1 MQNIDVAE
9 LKSRMDA
16 GEQLHILDVRETW
29 EYEEFNIGAKL
40 IPLGE
45 LPGRLDEIEVW
56 KSAEVIVHCR
66 SGARSASAQAFLT
79 SQGFGNVRNLL
90 GGILDWQR
98 NFG

>member
-1 MQNIDVAE
+1 MQNIDVTE

-16 GEQLHILDVRETW
+16 GENLNILDVRETW

-40 IPLGE
+40 IPLGD
-45 LPGRLDEIEVW
+45 LPGRLEELEDWKDE
-56 KSAEVIVHCR
+56 EVIVHCR
-66 SGARSASAQAFLT
+66 SGARSASAQAFLA
-79 SQGFGNVRNLL
+79 SQGFSNVRNLL

>member
-1 MQNIDVAE
+1 MQNIDVTE

-29 EYEEFNIGAKL
+29 EFDEYNIGGKL

-45 LPGRLDEIEVW
+45 LPGRLEEIEDW
-56 KSAEVIVHCR
+56 KTTEVIVHCR
-66 SGARSASAQAFLT
+66 SGARSASALAFLT
-79 SQGFGNVRNLL
+79 SQGFENVRNLL
-90 GGILDWQR
+90 GGVLDWQR